1 MQEANRPFKLL
12 RVFNNSSGHDIT
24 SDLCSKCIMAPIINL
39 LWVPLVAPTGSAS
52 TMTRKLD
59 TVIANILVKMSRRYF
74 LATIY
79 CTVGRNSS
87 VGITTRYRPDR
98 PGIES
103 WWGRNFPHPSR
114 PALGPPSFQHNR
126 HRVPF
131 PTVKRP
137 ECVVNHLPPSSTE
150 VKEKVEL

>member
-12 RVFNNSSGHDIT
+12 RVFDNSSGHDIT
-24 SDLCSKCIMAPIINL
+24 SDLCSKCIMAPVINL
-39 LWVPLVAPTGSAS
+39 LSAPLVTPTGSAS
-52 TMTRKLD
+52 TVTRKLD
-59 TVIANILVKMSRRYF
+59 TVIANILVKMS
-74 LATIY
+74 
-79 CTVGRNSS
+79 
-87 VGITTRYRPDR
+87 RYRPDR

-131 PTVKRP
+131 PRVKRP
-137 ECVVNHLPPSSTE
+137 GCVVNHLPPSSAE